1 MKPPLSTAKHPQSRI
16 IATSASNNP
25 IPPQRSKLARFV
37 IKTCAYTGF
46 ASLAVTG
53 LIVAFFIYDAST
65 YKGESETYDIS
76 LSELAL
82 NPRKGGPKNL
92 PIAEILVGYI
102 PRMQLP
108 VQYLIKLLTLWQ
120 VDDEDSPEMQ
130 KQKDKPKLVVLGCG
144 WGSVALLK
152 NINPDN
158 YHITVVS
165 PSNYFL
171 YTPLLPSATVG
182 TLEVRSLV
190 EPIRRITSR
199 IRGHFLKAKAESVD
213 FSQKLVEVSQTLP
226 DGEERRFYLPYDK
239 LVIGVGKSIHP
250 KNNKRY
256 DLI

>member
-1 MKPPLSTAKHPQSRI
+1 MDQRIYRLQKYWWVIFTRFHPRAVAGSVFDQ
-16 IATSASNNP
+16 IAN
-25 IPPQRSKLARFV
+25 FV
-37 IKTCAYTGF
+37 
-46 ASLAVTG
+46 
-53 LIVAFFIYDAST
+53 
-65 YKGESETYDIS
+65 
-76 LSELAL
+76 
-82 NPRKGGPKNL
+82 
-92 PIAEILVGYI
+92 LV
-102 PRMQLP
+102 
-108 VQYLIKLLTLWQ
+108 WQ
-120 VDDEDSPEMQ
+120 VDDDDSPEMQ

-239 LVIGVGKSIHP
+239 LVIGVGKFIHP
-250 KNNKRY
+250 KNNERY